1 MRERTKMAQR
11 WLGTALL
18 HAEEKFRTVKG
29 YLSIPEV
36 RERIKEIQREIKAS
50 VA

>member
-1 MRERTKMAQR
+1 MAQR
-11 WLGTALL
+11 WMGTALL

-29 YLSIPEV
+29 YLSISEV
-36 RERIKEIQREIKAS
+36 RGKIVNLQKELKAT